1 MRDILV
7 ALIVFGSLP
16 FILRRP
22 WIGILVWS
30 WLGFMNPHRMAWGFV
45 TEMPVAMIVA
55 LTTLVGML
63 ASREPKKIPWTA
75 ESIVLALFVAWMVI
89 TTFFAMYPAQAWL
102 QLEKVVKIQLMI
114 FVAMMLITTRERL
127 HLLVWTIALS
137 IGFYG
142 VKGGIF
148 TILNGGVHRVYGP
161 PGTFIGGNNEMG
173 LALAMTVPLMYYLYR
188 ETKQFYLRWG
198 LAAAMLLTSLA
209 AIGTH
214 SRGAL
219 LGMGAMSVMLWWKSR
234 QKFFTAVL
242 VAAGVGLVFLL
253 MPPEWFERMA
263 SIKTYEED
271 QSAKGRI
278 AAWTM
283 AFNMASSRFF
293 GGGFESFQWSS
304 FAIYN
309 PGYTGAHDAHSIF
322 FEVLGE
328 HGFVGLALFLTL
340 GLLTWFAAWRIRRTA
355 EKTAELAWMANLVRM
370 TQVSLVAYAA
380 AGAFLGMAY
389 FDYAYNLVL
398 IVIVCKAILAAREAG
413 KAPAASS
420 RRSLSQAA
428 GPLPSTPS
436 VRLSNRA

>member
-219 LGMGAMSVMLWWKSR
+219 LGMGAMAVMLWLKSR
-234 QKFFTAVL
+234 HKIFTAVL
-242 VAAGVGLVFLL
+242 VAAGVGLVYAL

-271 QSAKGRI
+271 QSARGRI

-304 FAIYN
+304 FAIYY
-309 PGYTGAHDAHSIF
+309 PGYTGAHDAHSIY

-340 GLLTWFAAWRIRRTA
+340 GLLTWFSAWRIRRAA
-355 EKTAELAWMANLVRM
+355 ETSAELAWMANLVRM

-420 RRSLSQAA
+420 RRPLAQTA
-428 GPLPSTPS
+428 GPLPSAPS
-436 VRLSNRA
+436 VRLGNRA

>member
-22 WIGILVWS
+22 WVGILVWS

-45 TEMPVAMIVA
+45 TEMPVALIVA

-63 ASREPKKIPWTA
+63 ASREPKRIPWTA

-114 FVAMMLITTRERL
+114 FVATMLITTRERL

-142 VKGGIF
+142 VKGDIF

-188 ETKQFYLRWG
+188 ETKPFYLRWG

-219 LGMGAMSVMLWWKSR
+219 LGMGAMAVVLWWKSR

-242 VAAGVGLVFLL
+242 VAAGVGLVYLL

-293 GGGFESFQWSS
+293 GGGFESFQWAS
-304 FAIYN
+304 FAMYN
-309 PGYTGAHDAHSIF
+309 PGYTGSHDAHSIY

-328 HGFVGLALFLTL
+328 HGFVGLGLFLAL
-340 GLLTWFAAWRIRRTA
+340 GLLTWFSAWRIRRA
-355 EKTAELAWMANLVRM
+355 ADKVAELAWMANLVRM

-389 FDYAYNLVL
+389 FDYAYNLIL

-413 KAPAASS
+413 KAPAAAL
-420 RRSLSQAA
+420 RR
-428 GPLPSTPS
+428 PLPQAGDQLPAPPGA
-436 VRLSNRA
+436 RLGNRA